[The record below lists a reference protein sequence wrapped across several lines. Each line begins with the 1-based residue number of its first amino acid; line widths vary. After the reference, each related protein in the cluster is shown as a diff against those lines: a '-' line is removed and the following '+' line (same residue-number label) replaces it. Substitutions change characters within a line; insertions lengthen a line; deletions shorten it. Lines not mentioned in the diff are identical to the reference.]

1 MMMSEEMRRINNQI
15 KTLHDMLVNQL
26 DNTSIEYIDL
36 NSYVNQL
43 NNLKIAKNTLYLEE
57 L

>member
-1 MMMSEEMRRINNQI
+1 MSEEMRRINKQI
-15 KTLHDMLVNQL
+15 QTLHKSLQTQLNQ
-26 DNTSIEYIDL
+26 TSIEYIDL
-36 NSYVNQL
+36 NTYVNQI

>member
-1 MMMSEEMRRINNQI
+1 MMSEEMRRINNQI